1 MNTPAKTDRHIGEK
15 SQIKLGP
22 GETIADPRDP
32 LELQL
37 TSIWEMVL
45 GTKPIGMRDNFF
57 DLGGSTLLV
66 RQLLA
71 RIKEISGKEI
81 PLSTFFQAQTVEQLA
96 NVLRPRRMVKASIL
110 VGNAPTWWVQF
121 GLFHYISRLSRQ
133 RLGALFGLGS
143 TGLRDITTRSRW

>member
-1 MNTPAKTDRHIGEK
+1 MKLVGHAGCTQNIHYVLFQTCDKVCSAEHRAPVQSSNAWTLCQKGEIINTPAKTDRHIGEN

-71 RIKEISGKEI
+71 RYQGDLRQGNSSIYLLPS
-81 PLSTFFQAQTVEQLA
+81 A
-96 NVLRPRRMVKASIL
+96 NC
-110 VGNAPTWWVQF
+110 
-121 GLFHYISRLSRQ
+121 
-133 RLGALFGLGS
+133 
-143 TGLRDITTRSRW
+143 